1 MSARVL
7 LGVLCFCVP
16 GGLGVTASARE
27 LSMAIVDPAVAIQKS
42 LAADSTSGV
51 SANAA
56 QIEEAAAKTL
66 DPPSPEIA
74 QAAKTLK
81 GVANL
86 EAART
91 AFGKLSEAIVSYVDA
106 QKLTLDPRFHIA
118 WCPMVN
124 KPWLQAG
131 EQISN
136 PYYGKGMPN
145 CGSLKK

>member
-1 MSARVL
+1 MSTRGFLCALCCLSVL
-7 LGVLCFCVP
+7 G
-16 GGLGVTASARE
+16 AIAHAKE

-42 LAADSTSGV
+42 LADDSTSGV

-56 QIEEAAAKTL
+56 LIEEAAAKKL

-81 GVANL
+81 GAATL
-86 EAART
+86 AGART
-91 AFGKLSEAIVSYVDA
+91 AFGRMSDAIVAYVDA
-106 QKLTLDPRFHIA
+106 QKLTLDPRIHIA
-118 WCPMVN
+118 YCPMVN

-131 EQISN
+131 EPIVN
-136 PYYGKGMPN
+136 PYYGKEMPN

>member
-1 MSARVL
+1 MSIRAL
-7 LGVLCFCVP
+7 LGVVCALCLLSV
-16 GGLGVTASARE
+16 VAYATE

-42 LAADSTSGV
+42 LADDSTAGV
-51 SANAA
+51 RGNAE
-56 QIEEAAAKTL
+56 IVEEVATNRLK
-66 DPPSPEIA
+66 PPSPEIA

-81 GVANL
+81 SAANL
-86 EAART
+86 ADART
-91 AFGKLSEAIVSYVDA
+91 AFGKLSEAIVAYVEA

-118 WCPMVN
+118 FCPMVN

-136 PYYGKGMPN
+136 PYYGKEMPT